1 MEMDRKTPSPWQ
13 SVRSEAGPDLKLFKI
28 RHAWMQNPRNRQTM
42 QRVVLESVDW
52 VNVVALT
59 AERKIV
65 VVRQFR
71 FGTGTITTEVPGG
84 MVDPGE
90 SPLEA
95 AMRELREETG
105 YTSPHWEY
113 LGAVEPNPAFMN
125 NLCHHYLA
133 FPAEKTQKRDLG
145 DGEDIVVARLTFNE
159 LCAEIENGCLRHAL
173 ALSALSRVFPLW
185 QPKVDTRVQRDRTC
199 L

>member
-1 MEMDRKTPSPWQ
+1 MKRDRETPAPWQ
-13 SVRSEAGPDLKLFKI
+13 SVKSAAGPDLKLFKI
-28 RHAWMQNPRNRQTM
+28 KHTWMKNPRNHQTM

-59 AERKIV
+59 ADRNVV

-95 AMRELREETG
+95 ATRELREETG
-105 YTSPHWEY
+105 YTSSNWVY
-113 LGAVEPNPAFMN
+113 LGAVEPNPAFLN

-133 FPAEKTQKRDLG
+133 FPAEKTQQCDLG
-145 DGEDIVVARLTFNE
+145 DGEDIVVARLSLDE
-159 LCAEIENGCLRHAL
+159 LQVEIENGYLRHAL
-173 ALSALSRVFPLW
+173 ALSALSRVFTLW
-185 QPKVDTRVQRDRTC
+185 TPKINFHAKRGSN